1 MTSNRVPTKPKR
13 PRAPRRAD
21 GQRITVAPCEQ
32 IERYRDIGEA
42 FMQDVFGLGP
52 GDYLVTDE
60 STLLDFTDWWTSDTA
75 LVWAAIEARYGIGR
89 KDVGSEILLH
99 LYAAISRR
107 RGAN

>member
-1 MTSNRVPTKPKR
+1 M
-13 PRAPRRAD
+13 
-21 GQRITVAPCEQ
+21 APCEQ